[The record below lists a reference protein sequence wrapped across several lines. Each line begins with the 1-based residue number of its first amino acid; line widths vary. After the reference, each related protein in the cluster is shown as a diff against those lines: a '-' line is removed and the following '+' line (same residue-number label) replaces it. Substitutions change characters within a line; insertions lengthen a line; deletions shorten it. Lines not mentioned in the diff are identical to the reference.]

1 MKRRNDT
8 NINQYYRAVRC
19 AIIGLRNRIK
29 RTVML
34 NFSCTFVVSD
44 GDLSLG
50 GLDRVHH
57 SPFEAFII

>member
-8 NINQYYRAVRC
+8 NVNQYYRAVRC

-34 NFSCTFVVSD
+34 IFSCTFVVTN
-44 GDLSLG
+44 GDLSFGEMDCFLN
-50 GLDRVHH
+50 

>member
-1 MKRRNDT
+1 MKIENDT
-8 NINQYYRAVRC
+8 GTNQYYTTIRC
-19 AIIGLRNRIK
+19 AIIGLRDCIK

-34 NFSCTFVVSD
+34 IFSCTFVVSD